1 MIGLKRKTIKLLSH
15 QKQWDSY
22 FNKEKKRILSF
33 VKDIHVE
40 HVGSTAIPSIK
51 AKPIIDIVIGIDKMK
66 DFNIFKNQFIKLG
79 FEYHDNRGT
88 VHNKFFTKGP
98 ADCRTVYVHVVKY
111 KGSIWNKY
119 INFRDRLISNNTLAK
134 EYQQLKVSLSK
145 KYKNRDKYTK
155 AKASFIKKV
164 NG

>member
-1 MIGLKRKTIKLLSH
+1 MIGLKRKTIKLLAH

-22 FNKEKKRILSF
+22 FRKEKKRILSSIED
-33 VKDIHVE
+33 VHVE
-40 HVGSTAIPSIK
+40 HIGSTAIPSIK

-66 DFNIFKNQFIKLG
+66 DFDKYKKQLTKLG

-88 VHNKFFTKGP
+88 IYNKFLTKGSSN
-98 ADCRTVYVHVVKY
+98 CRTVYIHVVKY
-111 KGSIWNKY
+111 KGNIWNNY
-119 INFRDRLISNNTLAK
+119 INFRDKLIANNKLAK

-155 AKASFIKKV
+155 AKASFIRKV
-164 NG
+164 NS